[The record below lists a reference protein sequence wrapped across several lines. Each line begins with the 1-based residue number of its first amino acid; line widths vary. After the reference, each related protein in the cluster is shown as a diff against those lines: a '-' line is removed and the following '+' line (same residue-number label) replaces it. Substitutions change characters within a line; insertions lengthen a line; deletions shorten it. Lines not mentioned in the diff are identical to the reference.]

1 MNIFYTD
8 ENPIH
13 AARSLPDKHISKMP
27 VECVQLLV
35 SALNR
40 SGIEHDIRTKAGDRH
55 RGGYPNHPCT
65 VWTAASSAHFYWVL
79 DHGFALCRE
88 FRERFGRVHACFR
101 QLQAIA
107 IAGHADE
114 IKEDTFSA
122 PPQCMPDELRVDDTV
137 TAYRRCIAGK
147 VLDKPGSFY
156 WRHADAPS
164 WLASHL
170 ETVKGERL
178 DVSTSV

>member
-8 ENPIH
+8 ENPVH
-13 AARSLPDKHISKMP
+13 AAWSLPDKHISKMP

-65 VWTAASSAHFYWVL
+65 VWTAASRLHFEWVL
-79 DHGFALCRE
+79 AHGYALCVE
-88 FRERFGRVHACFR
+88 FERRFGRVHACLR
-101 QLQAIA
+101 QLQAID

-114 IKEDTFSA
+114 LKEDTFSA
-122 PPQCMPDELRVDDTV
+122 PPQCMPDDLKVGDTV

-156 WRHADAPS
+156 WRRGDAPS

-170 ETVKGERL
+170 ETLRDERFAA
-178 DVSTSV
+178 SASV